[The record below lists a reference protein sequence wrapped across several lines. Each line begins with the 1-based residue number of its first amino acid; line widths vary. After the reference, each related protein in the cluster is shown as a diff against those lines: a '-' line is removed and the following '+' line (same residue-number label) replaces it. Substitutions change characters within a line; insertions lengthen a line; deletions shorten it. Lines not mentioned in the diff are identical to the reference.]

1 MKPSDAAV
9 AWERFASTGA
19 IPFEAI
25 GDPRRAFECGE
36 CGGEGTVAPPVGWWA
51 HACPACSDSDG
62 PMPSKGRGV
71 LPHPVSAA
79 DAAMFST
86 RWPDM
91 LAAEA
96 LAREANEEFQR
107 AAEAAG
113 FSRLPAVERVVW
125 RVGKRGLGK
134 SGVYPEAKPFH
145 YVQHGGGTMPS
156 PALAAIWRLG
166 FALEILLGGT
176 AKLVCP
182 TEGT

>member
-25 GDPRRAFECGE
+25 GEPCRTFECAE
-36 CGGEGTVAPPVGWWA
+36 CGGEGTALPPSGWVLR
-51 HACPACSDSDG
+51 ACSVCSG
-62 PMPSKGRGV
+62 PDDPMQGRGS
-71 LPHPVSAA
+71 LSHPASAA
-79 DAAMFST
+79 DAAMFAS
-86 RWPDM
+86 RWPDV

-96 LAREANEEFQR
+96 LVREANEEFQR